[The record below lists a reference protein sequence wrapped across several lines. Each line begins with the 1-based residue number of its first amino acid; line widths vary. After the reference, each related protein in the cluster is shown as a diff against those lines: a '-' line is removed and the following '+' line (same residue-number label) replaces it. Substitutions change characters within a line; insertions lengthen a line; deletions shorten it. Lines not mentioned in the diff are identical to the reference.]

1 MSVDPRNYDLH
12 LTNKI
17 MQHDNEGTNIASYLI
32 ADARKRDTLESDKH
46 LLAGEAI
53 VAIVAGR

>member
-1 MSVDPRNYDLH
+1 MSVYSRDYDLH
-12 LTNKI
+12 HTYKL

>member
-1 MSVDPRNYDLH
+1 
-12 LTNKI
+12 

-32 ADARKRDTLESDKH
+32 ADARKRNSLESDKH